1 MPRPSHTF
9 EFSVADL
16 MRRMAAPCLGV
27 TLLAAVVHLAS
38 LGRILPSPV
47 PSDLDRTILES
58 KTRLASRT
66 SPVSVLLLGDS
77 SCMMDVDA
85 LELAHRLDRPVLNLG
100 TLSYL
105 DVSAHAAL
113 LRHTLR
119 HLPSPPTDIVLL
131 VHPGSLL
138 RSTSLPD
145 LERFLRARLDQDS
158 VRARSSARHATEA
171 LLGGVIVRE
180 QLVQPWIPSRLRG
193 EFATAY
199 GTTWQVQR
207 QLERQAG
214 TLLDPSHFDPS
225 AVPGRYEFQLH
236 ARLETASREFRSAI
250 PPTSRFWVGL
260 TPLPESLALPQH
272 ATRIQAVL
280 EGWSA
285 WLGPVRILPTDS
297 GALSADASSVESAP
311 QGIPGTL
318 PDRYF
323 ATVTHLNADGVAQFT
338 ARLATELLTP
348 RAGATPG
355 PP

>member
-1 MPRPSHTF
+1 
-9 EFSVADL
+9 

-27 TLLAAVVHLAS
+27 ALLAAVVHAAS
-38 LGRILPSPV
+38 LGRILPPPV

-113 LRHTLR
+113 LRHTLK
-119 HLPSPPTDIVLL
+119 HLPTPPTDIVLL

-158 VRARSSARHATEA
+158 VRARSSARHPAEA

-193 EFATAY
+193 DFATAY

-225 AVPGRYEFQLH
+225 AFPGRYEFQLH

-250 PPTSRFWVGL
+250 PPNSRFWVGL

-272 ATRIQAVL
+272 ASRIQAVL
-280 EGWSA
+280 EEWSA
-285 WLGPVRILPTDS
+285 WLGPVRILPPDP
-297 GALSADASSVESAP
+297 GAFAAGASSVESASL
-311 QGIPGTL
+311 GIPGIL

-323 ATVTHLNADGVAQFT
+323 ATVSHLNARGVAQFT
-338 ARLATELLTP
+338 ERLAKALLEP
-348 RAGATPG
+348 RAPATSQTP
-355 PP
+355 